1 MLFRRIH
8 RLVLLTLM
16 VVGVV
21 SYVSSAVTMW
31 ELIVQT
37 SDESQGLVG
46 MAWGTSSVTNR
57 PDYGVF
63 FNEGRSVT
71 LSAQP
76 KTGYHFVRWQDNV
89 TSNPRTVVTGTTAMT
104 YTAYFAINTYTLTVN
119 SANTSMG
126 TVSGG
131 GTYNH
136 GATAT
141 LTATPKSCYLFKRWT
156 DGNTDNP
163 RSVTVTSAGTYTA
176 EFATEVSGTCGT
188 NVQWSY
194 NGCTHVLTISGTG
207 AMADFVADA
216 DCPWYQY
223 RTQIY
228 TINIDEGVTTIGA
241 KAFVFSRISSITIP
255 NSVTSIGRYAFCYSN
270 YLEEIVLPEGLI
282 SIGDHAFYYGNVLK
296 TVHIPSSATSL
307 GVSAFEGCSLLKDIY
322 VEWQSSVPEWPSKFS
337 KTYGV
342 NLHVPCGKE
351 SIYEEAPGWQDYNIV
366 ADGQIT
372 VTVQTA
378 TGDTSQGTVSITALP

>member
-1 MLFRRIH
+1 
-8 RLVLLTLM
+8 M

-21 SYVSSAVTMW
+21 SYVSAATMW
-31 ELIVQT
+31 TLTVQT
-37 SDESQGLVG
+37 SDKSQGLVG
-46 MAWGTSSVTNR
+46 MDWGTSSVTNR
-57 PDYGVF
+57 QDYGVM

-89 TSNPRTVVTGTTAMT
+89 TSNPRTVVTGNTDMT

-141 LTATPKSCYLFKRWT
+141 LTAAPKSCYLFKRWT

-207 AMADFVADA
+207 AMDNYTTTT
-216 DCPWYQY
+216 PWTPYISSITSVVIQ
-223 RTQIY
+223 
-228 TINIDEGVTTIGA
+228 EGVTRIGDY
-241 KAFVFSRISSITIP
+241 AFQNCNQIVSITIP
-255 NSVTSIGRYAFCYSN
+255 NTIDALGTHMLYAC
-270 YLEEIVLPEGLI
+270 G
-282 SIGDHAFYYGNVLK
+282 
-296 TVHIPSSATSL
+296 SL
-307 GVSAFEGCSLLKDIY
+307 TDIY
-322 VEWQSSVPEWPSKFS
+322 VSWTSSIPERPTNFTNKSPQ
-337 KTYGV
+337 TDIT
-342 NLHVPCGKE
+342 LHVPC
-351 SIYEEAPGWQDYNIV
+351 EAIDLYRA
-366 ADGQIT
+366 ADGWKDYTVKGNETFTIT
-372 VTVQTA
+372 VTTDDA
-378 TGDTSQGTVSITALP
+378 SMGSVSITEN